1 MTFLAPLFFYLG
13 LGVAGAALALH
24 FIVTRQPPSSPL
36 PTVRFVPQGS
46 VRVTTIARPR
56 HWWLLAARMVAAILA
71 GAAFARPVL
80 VPDSRPV
87 ARVVMAD
94 VSRDVA
100 SVDELRDSVQA
111 LLGAGDAL
119 IAFDTV
125 ARVVVAGAGVVG
137 RSADDGS
144 VSSSTSSAEGSNHP
158 IALERST
165 VPARLSPALVTALR
179 TATAMRER
187 ADSIELVLVSPM
199 RAAAVDEATHPIRE
213 LWPGSIRVVRVA
225 HADTDTARARTGI
238 VLSGARAADALHAG
252 ASAAGLLGA
261 PGSGETVRLAR
272 GAASAEDSA
281 WAAGGR
287 RTLVRWPADAAP
299 PGWVARAVADTTG
312 AVVAG
317 SAAVVHRFAR
327 RHELAPTSM
336 SGARVVARWV
346 DGAPA
351 AVERDAGDGCVRDVA
366 IMVPE
371 HGDLVLRPAFAR
383 LVRALAAPCARA
395 AGGAALDSTLLASII
410 GADLDA
416 GSAVPR
422 DAIAAPDTIATPLVP
437 WLVAATLVL
446 LLVELLLR
454 RRGARRDASVDEAAG
469 MPEPEGARR
478 ATA

>member
-1 MTFLAPLFFYLG
+1 MTFLAPVFFYLG

-56 HWWLLAARMVAAILA
+56 HWWLLAARMLAAILA
-71 GAAFARPVL
+71 GAAFAQPVL

-87 ARVVMAD
+87 ARVVRAD

-119 IAFDTV
+119 IAFDTA
-125 ARVVVAGAGVVG
+125 ARVVVAGAG
-137 RSADDGS
+137 
-144 VSSSTSSAEGSNHP
+144 EGGAGGVAGP
-158 IALERST
+158 DRMVALERST
-165 VPARLSPALVTALR
+165 APARLSPALVTALR

-199 RAAAVDEATHPIRE
+199 RAPTVDEATLAIRA
-213 LWPGSIRVVRVA
+213 LWPGAIRLVRIA
-225 HADTDTARARTGI
+225 HADTGSMQLSTSVVVRDARA
-238 VLSGARAADALHAG
+238 SDALHAG
-252 ASAAGLLGA
+252 VLAAGLLGA
-261 PGSGETVRLAR
+261 ASSREAVRLAR

-281 WAAGGR
+281 WAASER
-287 RTLVRWPADAAP
+287 RTLVRWPADGAP
-299 PGWVARAVADTTG
+299 PGWVERAAADTAG

-327 RHELAPTSM
+327 HHDLASTSM
-336 SGARVVARWV
+336 TGARVVARWV

-351 AVERDAGDGCVRDVA
+351 AVERDAGDGCIRDVA
-366 IMVPE
+366 IAVPE
-371 HGDLVLRPAFAR
+371 RGDLVLRPAFAR
-383 LVRALAAPCARA
+383 LLRELAAPCARG
-395 AGGAALDSTLLASII
+395 AGAAALDSALLASII

-437 WLVAATLVL
+437 WLIAATLL
-446 LLVELLLR
+446 MLLVELLLR
-454 RRGARRDASVDEAAG
+454 RRGARRDAIVDDVAAAR
-469 MPEPEGARR
+469 MPDHDAARR